1 MQNLNL
7 VLHAGGSQATLE
19 QISAVE
25 TPQPDGIWHPISH
38 RNLYDQVTS
47 ALSGMNM
54 RVVNEQHAL
63 ARNGQRY
70 FSLLQVANCQE
81 VSTDYAYVLGLRN
94 SHDKSYPAG
103 LVVGSGVF
111 VCDNLAFSGEIKI
124 ARKHT
129 TFIERDLPRL
139 TGRAVG
145 MLQEKWTDMNVRF
158 DAYKQKEITDI
169 QVHDMVI
176 RGLDLGACTAQ
187 QIPHIV
193 NEWRHPRHVEFAQ
206 AGKTAWRLFNA
217 FTEVGKESGVFVL
230 PKRTQSLHALMDAE
244 CGIVGRAQ
252 RITADAIDAEV
263 EVAPANN

>member
-7 VLHAGGSQATLE
+7 VLHAGGSQATLD
-19 QISAVE
+19 QISTVE
-25 TPQPDGIWHPISH
+25 TPKADGIWHPIPH
-38 RNLYDQVTS
+38 RRLYDQVTL
-47 ALSGMNM
+47 ALGQLNM
-54 RVVNEQHAL
+54 RVVHEQHAL

-81 VSTDYAYVLGLRN
+81 VSADYAYVLGLRN

-129 TFIERDLPRL
+129 TFIERDLPIL

-145 MLQEKWTDMNVRF
+145 MLQAKWADMNVRF

-193 NEWRHPRHVEFAQ
+193 KEWRHPRHQEFAEC
-206 AGKTAWRLFNA
+206 GKTAWRLFNA

-244 CGIVGRAQ
+244 CGIVRPEQ
-252 RITADAIDAEV
+252 RITADTEDAEV
-263 EVAPANN
+263 EVLPATN

>member
-7 VLHAGGSQATLE
+7 VLHCGANQATLD
-19 QISAVE
+19 QITAVE
-25 TPQPDGIWHPISH
+25 TPKPVDKWHPISH
-38 RNLYDQVTS
+38 RALYDQVTS
-47 ALSGMNM
+47 ALGGMNM
-54 RVVNEQHAL
+54 RVIHEQHAL

-111 VCDNLAFSGEIKI
+111 VCDNLSFSGEIKI

-129 TFIERDLPRL
+129 TFIERDMPRL

-158 DAYKQKEITDI
+158 EAYKQKELTDT

-193 NEWRHPRHVEFAQ
+193 KEWRNPRHTEFSEC
-206 AGKTAWRLFNA
+206 GKTAWRLFNS
-217 FTEVGKESGVFVL
+217 FTEIAKESGVFTL
-230 PKRTQSLHALMDAE
+230 PRRTQALHALVDAE
-244 CGIVGRAQ
+244 CGIIGRKEALLEGV
-252 RITADAIDAEV
+252 ADTEV
-263 EVAPANN
+263 QVEQN